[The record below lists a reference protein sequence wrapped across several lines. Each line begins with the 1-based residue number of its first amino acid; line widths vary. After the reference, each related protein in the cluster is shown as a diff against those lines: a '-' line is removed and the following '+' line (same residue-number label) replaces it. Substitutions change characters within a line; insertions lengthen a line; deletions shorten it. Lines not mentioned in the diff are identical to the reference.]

1 MSYGLAKVV
10 RFRMFA
16 LMTSELRVSMK
27 IRTGF
32 AVLIM
37 GLVLSACSG
46 HEPHGPAVQAT
57 DLAKS
62 QHPGAKVYQSACM
75 SCHALVAKE
84 EGIAPPLFG
93 VKDHVIKAYPERAAF
108 IKRVVDWV
116 KAPNPNDV
124 LMPGA
129 VKKFGLMPA
138 QTQLSDTDLQAV
150 AEFIYE
156 TDFTKPDWYAA
167 HYQAEHGKKP
177 Q

>member
-1 MSYGLAKVV
+1 MSYRLLKQV
-10 RFRMFA
+10 RFRIFA
-16 LMTSELRVSMK
+16 LIASELRVSMNIK
-27 IRTGF
+27 TVF
-32 AVLIM
+32 SVVSM
-37 GLVLSACSG
+37 GLVLTACSG
-46 HEPHGPAVQAT
+46 HEQHGPMVQAA

-75 SCHALVAKE
+75 SCHALNAKE

-108 IKRVVDWV
+108 IKRVVEWV

-138 QTQLSDTDLQAV
+138 QPQLSEADLQAV
-150 AEFIYE
+150 AEFIYD

>member
-1 MSYGLAKVV
+1 
-10 RFRMFA
+10 
-16 LMTSELRVSMK
+16 
-27 IRTGF
+27 
-32 AVLIM
+32 M
-37 GLVLSACSG
+37 GLLLGCSDQ
-46 HEPHGPAVQAT
+46 HSQATTIQAT
-57 DLAKS
+57 DLANL
-62 QHPGAKVYQSACM
+62 QHPGAKVYQAACM
-75 SCHALVAKE
+75 SCHAFNAKE

-93 VKDHVIKAYPERAAF
+93 MKDHVIKAYPERAAF
-108 IKRVVDWV
+108 IKRVVEWV

-138 QTQLSDTDLQAV
+138 QTQLIEADLQAV
-150 AEFIYE
+150 AEFIYD

>member
-1 MSYGLAKVV
+1 
-10 RFRMFA
+10 
-16 LMTSELRVSMK
+16 MK
-27 IRTGF
+27 IKESIAVSLLT
-32 AVLIM
+32 VLI
-37 GLVLSACSG
+37 VSCSG
-46 HEPHGPAVQAT
+46 HEQHAVNLEPT
-57 DLAKS
+57 DLAKAN
-62 QHPGAKVYQSACM
+62 HPGAKVYQSACM
-75 SCHALVAKE
+75 SCHALAAKE

-93 VKDHVIKAYPERAAF
+93 VKDHVIKAYPERTAF
-108 IKRVVDWV
+108 IQRVVAWV

-138 QTQLSDTDLQAV
+138 QTQISDADLQAV
-150 AEFIYE
+150 AEFMYD

>member
-1 MSYGLAKVV
+1 
-10 RFRMFA
+10 
-16 LMTSELRVSMK
+16 MK
-27 IRTGF
+27 IKESIAVSFLT
-32 AVLIM
+32 VLI
-37 GLVLSACSG
+37 VSCSG
-46 HEPHGPAVQAT
+46 HEQHAVNLEPT
-57 DLAKS
+57 DLAKVN
-62 QHPGAKVYQSACM
+62 HTGAKVYQSACM
-75 SCHALVAKE
+75 SCHALAAKE

-93 VKDHVIKAYPERAAF
+93 VKDHVIKTYPERMAF
-108 IKRVVDWV
+108 IQRVVAWV

-138 QTQLSDTDLQAV
+138 QTQISDAELQAV
-150 AEFIYE
+150 AEFIYD

>member
-1 MSYGLAKVV
+1 
-10 RFRMFA
+10 
-16 LMTSELRVSMK
+16 MK
-27 IRTGF
+27 IKQGF
-32 AVLIM
+32 AVGFITLC
-37 GLVLSACSG
+37 VSACSG
-46 HEPHGPAVQAT
+46 HEQHGSIPAAIDV
-57 DLAKS
+57 AKLT
-62 QHPGAKVYQSACM
+62 HPGAKIYQAACM
-75 SCHALVAKE
+75 SCHALAAKE

-108 IKRVVDWV
+108 IQRVMAWV
-116 KAPNPNDV
+116 KTPNPNDV

-138 QTQLSDTDLQAV
+138 QTQLSDADLQAV
-150 AEFIYE
+150 AEFIYD

>member
-1 MSYGLAKVV
+1 
-10 RFRMFA
+10 
-16 LMTSELRVSMK
+16 MK
-27 IRTGF
+27 SKHGF
-32 AVLIM
+32 AMMLIAWW
-37 GLVLSACSG
+37 VSACSG
-46 HEPHGPAVQAT
+46 HEQHGSIAAT
-57 DLAKS
+57 DIAKLT
-62 QHPGAKVYQSACM
+62 HPGAKVYQSACM
-75 SCHALVAKE
+75 SCHALAAKE

-108 IKRVVDWV
+108 IQRVSAWV

-138 QTQLSDTDLQAV
+138 QTQLNDADLTAV
-150 AEFIYE
+150 AEFIYD